1 METKIDND
9 IEIVNEALLELT
21 ELKVIIG
28 VKDNFYIL
36 DIDRLH
42 CIGFILIYECN
53 KLKFVKL
60 KDLRFIQDPIF
71 NITNI
76 ISKETLLDY
85 KCMSLYETWTSH

>member
-1 METKIDND
+1 MDND
-9 IEIVNEALLELT
+9 IDMINEALLELI

-28 VKDNFYIL
+28 KKDDFYIL

-42 CIGFILIYECN
+42 CLGLILVDDLN
-53 KLKFVKL
+53 KIKFVKL
-60 KDLRFIQDPIF
+60 NELRFIQNPIF

-85 KCMSLYETWTSH
+85 KCMNLYENWSSP